1 MSSMTLG
8 QGSRGTLGGRGCR
21 SVCCPLC
28 RMGRGQQAGQA
39 GRKQSQIC
47 AGLTGVSA
55 QSSEWTQGGRG

>member
-8 QGSRGTLGGRGCR
+8 QGSRGTLRGRGCR
-21 SVCCPLC
+21 SVCRPLC

-47 AGLTGVSA
+47 A
-55 QSSEWTQGGRG
+55 EWM